1 MKRTGFILFITLLL
15 GYMLL
20 FPAESLNASV
30 QGINLWF
37 HTLLPALLPFII
49 LSGLLIHTNFI
60 PFLFGIFPSFWHV
73 VFGLSPY
80 GAYAFL
86 LGMFCG
92 YPMGAKLT
100 ADLLKENCITKNE
113 ADYLLTI
120 SNNAS
125 PMFLMAYILNQLLNT
140 QRMVI
145 ISFALIYVSEFIC
158 CLVFRAYYHRFRISE
173 TGSNSIKKEVSQ
185 VPLPELLD
193 TSIMN
198 GFESITKLGG
208 YVLLFNIL
216 AAMIEKILPS
226 GSVAGSLIAA
236 MTELTS
242 GAAKVAQLPWDF
254 SLRYSI
260 ILAATAFGG
269 LSCVLQ
275 THSMIRK
282 AGLSIRM
289 YLTAKVLNGTL
300 TYMFCRLFSAFFHG

>member
-37 HTLLPALLPFII
+37 RTLLPALLPFII

-60 PFLFGIFPSFWHV
+60 PFLFGIFPSFWRTTL
-73 VFGLSPY
+73 GLSPY
-80 GAYAFL
+80 GAYAFV
-86 LGMFCG
+86 LGIFCG

-100 ADLLKENCITKNE
+100 ADLLRENCITKNE

-125 PMFLMAYILNQLLNT
+125 PMFLMAYILNQLLHT

-145 ISFALIYVSEFIC
+145 LSFALIYVSDFLC
-158 CLVFRAYYHRFRISE
+158 CLIFRAVYHRFALPCS
-173 TGSNSIKKEVSQ
+173 GSHSIKKEVSQ

-198 GFESITKLGG
+198 GFESITRLGG
-208 YVLLFNIL
+208 YVLLFNLL

-226 GSVAGSLIAA
+226 GSGIGSLIAA
-236 MTELTS
+236 VAELSS
-242 GAAKVAQLPWDF
+242 GAAKIAQLPWDF

-269 LSCVLQ
+269 FSCVLQ

-282 AGLSIRM
+282 TGLSIRM
-289 YLTAKVLNGTL
+289 YLAAKVLNGAL
-300 TYMFCRLFSAFFHG
+300 TFFLCWLFFAFFHG